1 MASKTVRGRR
11 GCSQCGDRWGGRS
24 GDKTWHPLGKAA
36 AARTAWVALVAS
48 DGGGTPSG
56 SPDKPRS
63 VMTLASRGTFPWASR
78 DQVRTSP
85 GEPSGNRR
93 RNSPYGVSGE
103 VSVTCGHCGA
113 VGYALRTA
121 KNKLRKVPQ
130 IRGVSPTRTHLDR
143 EQSHSGCSKQFQPRA
158 AHTGKGRASPFFS
171 QPPNPKEVRINY
183 GRPL

>member
-113 VGYALRTA
+113 VGYALWKMTRKETVKHRHGHRRRSVWCRDWECESGRTA
-121 KNKLRKVPQ
+121 GGAVEPLKSVLQ
-130 IRGVSPTRTHLDR
+130 IPTAL
-143 EQSHSGCSKQFQPRA
+143 E
-158 AHTGKGRASPFFS
+158 
-171 QPPNPKEVRINY
+171 
-183 GRPL
+183 PLARDVA